1 MPSFSWL
8 TALQANQEVS
18 VRLGDPNQVFWTKL
32 EIYQYLYEAL
42 RVWNALTA
50 AWPSPGPTQA
60 GAFSVALTP
69 PFTQNWFPANATG
82 SPRLPT
88 LTDNDVYTLI
98 EYHLLEPP
106 TGSVWTGTNQFNIT
120 DLAQAMSR
128 RRNEILQAAACNMV
142 ESTLAMTPNTST
154 AQVTDLV
161 LDERRCRWVPAAG
174 QGSPVTL
181 QRGDSR
187 TFQYFTP
194 NYRQTTANPLR
205 WDVIG
210 SPPQTITVDT
220 LVNVPST
227 IQALGI
233 QGGPDFT
240 PGTNK
245 PLLMPDDWMWVL
257 KFGAMADIL
266 SMEQEGK
273 DLPRAT
279 YCRQRYTEGL
289 KLMAHM
295 PWLLQA
301 FLQGVP
307 VDTQPLAGADRTNY
321 EWQSRATAFP
331 EIVVG
336 GIDCFAVSPIP
347 TVLTT
352 AGMTVVGNAPI
363 PANDAAEIQVPRDVM
378 NAILDEA
385 QHLALFKM
393 GGAEFSQSMVLHKS
407 FVEYAVNQNRR
418 LRESGILST
427 TIRPPVD
434 RQDEEQPRYAGK
446 EK

>member
-1 MPSFSWL
+1 MSPFNWL

-18 VRLGDPNQVFWTKL
+18 VRLGDTSQIFWTKA

-42 RVWNALTA
+42 RVYNSLTA
-50 AWPSPGPTQA
+50 FWATP
-60 GAFSVALTP
+60 FSLTINP
-69 PFTQNWFPANATG
+69 LFTQNWFPANGTG

-106 TGSVWTGTNQFNIT
+106 TGSTWTGTNQFNIT

-128 RRNEILQAAACNMV
+128 RRNEILQSSACNMV
-142 ESTLAMTPNTST
+142 ESTLALTPGTPT

-161 LDERRCRWVPAAG
+161 LDERRCRWVPVT
-174 QGSPVTL
+174 GSPVTL

-194 NYRQTTANPLR
+194 NYRQTTQPPLR

-210 SPPQTITVDT
+210 SPPQTITLDA
-220 LVNVPST
+220 NIPSPSALQT
-227 IQALGI
+227 LGI
-233 QGGPDFT
+233 QGGADFT
-240 PGTNK
+240 PGTNT

-257 KFGAMADIL
+257 KFGAMADIF

-273 DLPRAT
+273 DLARAV
-279 YCRQRYTEGL
+279 YCRQRYEEGL
-289 KLMAHM
+289 KLMREM

-301 FLQGVP
+301 SLNNVP

-331 EIVVG
+331 ELVVG

-347 TVLTT
+347 TALTT
-352 AGMTVVGNAPI
+352 VGMTVVGNAPI

-378 NAILDEA
+378 NAIIDEA

-393 GGAEFSQSMVLHKS
+393 GGAEFNQSMALHKS
-407 FVEYAVNQNRR
+407 FVGYAVNQNSR

-434 RQDEEQPRYAGK
+434 RQEEAQPRYAGK
-446 EK
+446 E